1 MPMQPST
8 PARAPFQSRVDFL
21 IALATHLHTCGTTA
35 QRLEGAV
42 LGVARRLEVECEPW
56 SNPTGMILSFRDPG
70 QASPL
75 TETRV
80 IRLNPGDTDL
90 YRLSET
96 DRIAEDVINGRTGLH
111 EGQEALRALDRHR
124 KPPRFWTDALS
135 YGLISLA
142 VAALLRLPWLDIAT
156 AGVAGTLIGAWMHYT
171 GRRNSL
177 KESAEAMAGIL
188 AAMVAIVV
196 AAFVAPLNLNTVI
209 IASLV
214 VLLPGMSFTNAINEL
229 TSQHLVSGT
238 ARFAGALTLILKLT
252 IGVMIA
258 LACAEALH
266 VVPQIRYAR
275 PQPDWVEGAGLLLAA
290 ATFTV
295 AFRADRRDYP
305 VVIGSAIAGYLIS
318 RFAGQAG
325 GGIAGTF
332 LAAFVMTALGNA
344 YARHFNRPG
353 AIVRLPG
360 IILLVPGSASLR
372 GLMTMVQEQN
382 VSAGQA
388 ALLAVLNI
396 LGALIAGLLFGNLV
410 ISARRNL

>member
-1 MPMQPST
+1 MP
-8 PARAPFQSRVDFL
+8 ALAPFQSRVDFL
-21 IALATHLHTCGTTA
+21 VALATHLHNSGTTA

-42 LGVARRLEVECEPW
+42 LGVARRLKVECEPW
-56 SNPTGMILSFRDPG
+56 SNPTGMILSFRDPA
-70 QASPL
+70 QDSAL

-80 IRLNPGDTDL
+80 IRMNPGDTDL

-96 DRIAEDVINGRTGLH
+96 DRIAEDVISGRIGL
-111 EGQEALRALDRHR
+111 EDGRAALRALDARR

-135 YGLISLA
+135 FGLISLA
-142 VAALLRLPWLDIAT
+142 VAALLRLPWLDIGT
-156 AGVAGTLIGAWMHYT
+156 AGIAGMLIGAWMHYV
-171 GRRNSL
+171 GRRSFL
-177 KESAEAMAGIL
+177 KESSEAMAGIL
-188 AAMVAIVV
+188 AAMVAVLV
-196 AAFVAPLNLNTVI
+196 AAFVGPLNLNTVI

-258 LACAEALH
+258 LACSEALH
-266 VVPQIRYAR
+266 IEPHIRYAR

-290 ATFTV
+290 AMFV
-295 AFRADRRDYP
+295 VVFRAHRRDA
-305 VVIGSAIAGYLIS
+305 VVVMASAIAGYLIS
-318 RFAGQAG
+318 RVVGQSGDGVA
-325 GGIAGTF
+325 ATF
-332 LAAFVMTALGNA
+332 LAAFAMTAIGNA
-344 YARHFNRPG
+344 YARLFNRPG

-382 VSAGQA
+382 ASAGQT

>member
-1 MPMQPST
+1 MAMPPVM
-8 PARAPFQSRVDFL
+8 PALAPFQSRVDFL
-21 IALATHLHTCGTTA
+21 VALATHLHTCGTTA

-42 LGVARRLEVECEPW
+42 LGVARRLKVECEPW
-56 SNPTGMILSFRDPG
+56 SNPTGMILSFRDPA

-96 DRIAEDVINGRTGLH
+96 DRIAEEVISGNIGLEEGRA
-111 EGQEALRALDRHR
+111 ALRALDARR

-135 YGLISLA
+135 FGLISLA

-156 AGVAGTLIGAWMHYT
+156 AGVAGMVIGGWMNYV
-171 GRRNSL
+171 GRRNAL
-177 KESAEAMAGIL
+177 KESSEAMAGIL
-188 AAMVAIVV
+188 AATVAVLV

-258 LACAEALH
+258 LACADALDID
-266 VVPQIRYAR
+266 PQIRYAR

-290 ATFTV
+290 ASFAV
-295 AFRADRRDYP
+295 VFRADRRDYP
-305 VVIGSAIAGYLIS
+305 VVMLSAIAGYLIS

-325 GGIAGTF
+325 DGVAGTF
-332 LAAFVMTALGNA
+332 LAAFAMTAIGNA
-344 YARHFNRPG
+344 FARHFNRPG

-372 GLMTMVQEQN
+372 GLMTMVQEQSA
-382 VSAGQA
+382 SAGQA

>member
-1 MPMQPST
+1 MPPST
-8 PARAPFQSRVDFL
+8 PALAPFQSRVDFL
-21 IALATHLHTCGTTA
+21 VALATHLHTCGTTA

-42 LGVARRLEVECEPW
+42 LGVARRLKVECEPW
-56 SNPTGMILSFRDPG
+56 SNPTGMILSFRDPA
-70 QASPL
+70 QDSTL

-80 IRLNPGDTDL
+80 IRMNPGDTDL

-96 DRIAEDVINGRTGLH
+96 DRIAEEVISGKIGLEEGRA
-111 EGQEALRALDRHR
+111 ALRALDARR

-135 YGLISLA
+135 FGLISLA
-142 VAALLRLPWLDIAT
+142 VAALLRLPWLDIGT
-156 AGVAGTLIGAWMHYT
+156 AGVAGMLIGAWMHYV
-171 GRRNSL
+171 GRRSAL
-177 KESAEAMAGIL
+177 KESSEAMAGIL
-188 AAMVAIVV
+188 AATVAILV
-196 AAFVAPLNLNTVI
+196 AAFIAPLNLNTVV

-258 LACAEALH
+258 LACAEALNIDPH
-266 VVPQIRYAR
+266 IRYAR

-290 ATFTV
+290 ATFV
-295 AFRADRRDYP
+295 VVFRADRRDGL
-305 VVIGSAIAGYLIS
+305 VVMSSAIAGYLIS

-325 GGIAGTF
+325 DGVAGTF
-332 LAAFVMTALGNA
+332 LAAFAMTAAGNA

-372 GLMTMVQEQN
+372 GLMTMVQEQSA
-382 VSAGQA
+382 SAGQA